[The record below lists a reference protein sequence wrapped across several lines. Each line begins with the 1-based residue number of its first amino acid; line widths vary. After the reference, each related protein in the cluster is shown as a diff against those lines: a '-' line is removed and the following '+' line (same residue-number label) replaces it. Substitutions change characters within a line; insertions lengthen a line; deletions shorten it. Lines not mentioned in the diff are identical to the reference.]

1 MASKVYLA
9 EEMSVIVLGFVLDIC
24 KKKTSDS

>member
-9 EEMSVIVLGFVLDIC
+9 EEMSVIVLGFASEIC
-24 KKKTSDS
+24 KKTSDS